1 MVSPGSTTGKKSEA
15 CSCRAGAAGRDD
27 AGPSSFRCV
36 RTSVRNIFS
45 GWSRVWLG
53 ERPPAKAKKVLFHV
67 GIKVGLEVG
76 LKVNQVDWEGNL
88 SRGARG
94 RRAQN

>member
-1 MVSPGSTTGKKSEA
+1 MTGKKSEA
-15 CSCRAGAAGRDD
+15 CSCHAGAAGRDD

-45 GWSRVWLG
+45 GWSRVWLC
-53 ERPPAKAKKVLFHV
+53 ERPPAKEKKVVFHV
-67 GIKVGLEVG
+67 GLKVGLD
-76 LKVNQVDWEGNL
+76 VNQVDWEGNL

-94 RRAQN
+94 RRAQS